1 MLRFLI
7 PKEYSFF
14 SIFDEH
20 AATMVDASQG
30 FVEML
35 ENYAEARVRS
45 NNIQTI
51 EHRAD
56 DVVHRAMDMLHK
68 TFITPIDRDLIQQLI
83 SRMDDVVDLIDGTS
97 NRMVLYG
104 VREPRPDLID
114 LARVL
119 NRATLEVQKAVRR
132 LRNLKNVEEIR
143 SSLVEINKLE
153 NDGDSLRDLSV
164 ARLFQGDQPAKEIL
178 IWKELYETVEWA
190 IDRCEDAADVIRS
203 IVLEST

>member
-20 AATMVDASQG
+20 AATLVDASQG
-30 FVEML
+30 FVDLL
-35 ENYAEARVRS
+35 ENYSEARVRA
-45 NNIQTI
+45 NNIQTV

-56 DVVHRAMDMLHK
+56 DIAHRAMEMLHK
-68 TFITPIDRDLIQQLI
+68 TFITPIDRDLIQKLI

-97 NRMVLYG
+97 SRMVLYG
-104 VREPRPDLID
+104 VKEPRPDLVD

-119 NRATLEVQKAVRR
+119 NRATLEVQKAVRC
-132 LRNLKNVEEIR
+132 LRNLKNVDEINR
-143 SSLVEINKLE
+143 ACIEINKLE

-164 ARLFQGDQPAKEIL
+164 ARLFQDDQPTKEIL

-190 IDRCEDAADVIRS
+190 IDRCEDVADIIWS
-203 IVLEST
+203 IVLESA

>member
-1 MLRFLI
+1 MMRFLI
-7 PKEYSFF
+7 PKEYGFF

-20 AATMVDASQG
+20 AATLVDASQG
-30 FVEML
+30 FVDML
-35 ENYAEARVRS
+35 ENYTESRVRA

-56 DVVHRAMDMLHK
+56 NIVHRAMEMLHK
-68 TFITPIDRDLIQQLI
+68 TFITPIDRDLIQELI
-83 SRMDDVVDLIDGTS
+83 SRMDDVVDLIEGTS

-104 VREPRPDLID
+104 VREPRPDLLD

-119 NRATLEVQKAVRR
+119 NRATLEVQKAVKY
-132 LRNLKNVEEIR
+132 LRNLQNVEEIKHA
-143 SSLVEINKLE
+143 LIEINKLE

-164 ARLFQGDQPAKEIL
+164 ARLFQDDQPTKEIL

-190 IDRCEDAADVIRS
+190 IDRCEDVADVIRS
-203 IVLEST
+203 IVLESA